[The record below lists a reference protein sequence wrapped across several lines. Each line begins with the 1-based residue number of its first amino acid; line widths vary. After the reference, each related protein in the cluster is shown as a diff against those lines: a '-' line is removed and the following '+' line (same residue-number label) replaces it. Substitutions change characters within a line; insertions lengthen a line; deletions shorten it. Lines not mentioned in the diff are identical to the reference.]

1 MKCVSLNNRSCQA
14 RPTLFDIN
22 SDETDFYPFIVSV
35 NKYGGSFNTIGD
47 PYTRVCVPNKVK
59 NMNAK
64 VFNLMSGVNE
74 TRFLVQHKCE
84 CRLNKSVCDSKQK
97 WNHDEYRCKCK
108 ELDGW
113 GSCKNYYMWNPSTC
127 DWKYNKACKIDG
139 YLSTKNCSCKKRLT
153 GKLV

>member
-1 MKCVSLNNRSCQA
+1 M
-14 RPTLFDIN
+14 N
-22 SDETDFYPFIVSV
+22 SDETDFYPFTVSV
-35 NKYGGSFNTIGD
+35 NKYGGSFNNIGD
-47 PYTRVCVPNKVK
+47 PYARVSVPDKVQ

-64 VFNLMSGVNE
+64 VFNLISGVNE

-84 CRLNKSVCDSKQK
+84 CRLNKSVRNSKQK

-127 DWKYNKACKIDG
+127 D
-139 YLSTKNCSCKKRLT
+139 
-153 GKLV
+153 